1 MADPRLPEA
10 LRAALDGL
18 PLGGDATARRS
29 AAALSTAYRA
39 MQPSSGA
46 LAGEDDVA
54 AYAATR
60 MPATYAAIQAALA
73 EAAARLEAFAPETL
87 LDAGAGPGTASWAAT
102 TLFPGLTRVTQLDHN
117 AGMLGFGEALAASE
131 PRLAQAERVTGS
143 LVVPPLGQRRFDL
156 VVAGYALTE
165 LPDSA
170 VVDAALGLWHHCDGL
185 LLIVEPGRTRD
196 YGRLMAARSAL
207 FDAGAQIVAP
217 CPHQAPCPLPA
228 GDWCHFS
235 VRLPRSKAHRR
246 LKGGSL
252 GYEDEKFSYLT
263 VARSHLRP
271 APAAAR
277 VLRPPLVRKFAVEL
291 TLCARSGLEQ
301 RAVTRQEGGAYKAA
315 KKLTWGDALD

>member
-10 LRAALDGL
+10 LRAALEAL
-18 PLGGDATARRS
+18 PLGGAEATRRS
-29 AAALSTAYRA
+29 AALSTAYRSLR
-39 MQPSSGA
+39 PSSGA
-46 LAGEDDVA
+46 LAGEADVA
-54 AYAATR
+54 AYLATR
-60 MPATYAAIQAALA
+60 MPATYAAIHSALS
-73 EAAARLEAFAPETL
+73 EAAARVSSFAPLTL
-87 LDAGAGPGTASWAAT
+87 LDAGAGPGTASWAAAA
-102 TLFPGLTRVTQLDHN
+102 LFPGLARVTQLDHN
-117 AGMLGFGEALAASE
+117 AGMLKAGRELAAAD
-131 PRLAQAERVTGS
+131 PLLAEAEQVRGPLTA
-143 LVVPPLGQRRFDL
+143 PPLEGRRFDL

-165 LPDSA
+165 LPDA
-170 VVDAALGLWHHCDGL
+170 AIVDAALGLWSRCEGL

-196 YGRLMAARSAL
+196 YERLMAVRSAL

-217 CPHQAPCPLPA
+217 CPHQGPCPLPA

-252 GYEDEKFSYLT
+252 GYEDEKFSYLA
-263 VARSHLRP
+263 VARPHLRP